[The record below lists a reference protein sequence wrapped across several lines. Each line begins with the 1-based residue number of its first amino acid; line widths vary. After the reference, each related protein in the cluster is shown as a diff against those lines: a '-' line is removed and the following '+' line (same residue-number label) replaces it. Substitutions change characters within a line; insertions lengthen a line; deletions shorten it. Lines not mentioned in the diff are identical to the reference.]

1 MESDKQGLAV
11 ASPVR
16 QTGEESCYPVIIVT
30 GLSGA
35 GKSTALNVF
44 EDLGFFCVDGLP
56 VSLAPT
62 IMELFSRE
70 NPKNFRGLALGMDLR
85 QSDFAREWVGV
96 RDKISQNRICLQIIY
111 LESGCGI
118 LVRRYAE
125 TRRPHPLEG
134 EGIGLEQALEKEKHL
149 LEPLRNDA
157 HLVLD
162 TSDFSIHDLRRV
174 LKEKWEYLDQAF
186 AGIRVHLI
194 SFGFKYGMP
203 SEADMVQDLRFLPNP
218 FFEPELKSMSGKD
231 SAVSDYVL
239 GQHPGAAYLEKYK
252 DFLGFILPLFQ
263 KEGRYRLTMAFGCTG
278 GRHRSV
284 AVVENVAAFL
294 KNTGYL
300 VSVEHRHCQLG

>member
-1 MESDKQGLAV
+1 MEAHKQGL
-11 ASPVR
+11 VR
-16 QTGEESCYPVIIVT
+16 DVPGMEKEHPGCYPVIIVT

-56 VSLAPT
+56 VTLAPT

-85 QSDFAREWVGV
+85 QSDFASEWSRV
-96 RDKISQNRICLQIIY
+96 RDQMTQSRICLQIIY
-111 LESGCGI
+111 LEAASAV

-125 TRRPHPLEG
+125 TRRPHPMEG
-134 EGIGLEQALEKEKHL
+134 EGIGLEQALEKEKNL

-157 HLVLD
+157 HLVVD
-162 TSDFSIHDLRRV
+162 TSDFSIHDLRRA
-174 LKEKWEYLDQAF
+174 LKEKWECLDQVF
-186 AGIRVHLI
+186 AGIRVHII

-218 FFEPELKSMSGKD
+218 FFQPELKNLSGRD
-231 SAVSDYVL
+231 PAISGYVL
-239 GQHPGAAYLEKYK
+239 DRPPGSSYLEKYK
-252 DFLGFILPLFQ
+252 DFLDFILPLFQ

-284 AVVENVAAFL
+284 AVAENVADFL
-294 KNTGYL
+294 KKRGYL
-300 VSVEHRHCQLG
+300 VSLEHRHFQLG

>member
-1 MESDKQGLAV
+1 METHKQGL
-11 ASPVR
+11 VR
-16 QTGEESCYPVIIVT
+16 GVPDMERDHAGCYPIIIVT

-56 VSLAPT
+56 VTLAPT

-85 QSDFAREWVGV
+85 RSDFAKEWSLVKD
-96 RDKISQNRICLQIIY
+96 RLAQNRISLQIIY
-111 LESGCGI
+111 LEAGSGV

-125 TRRPHPLEG
+125 TRRPHPMES
-134 EGIGLEQALEKEKHL
+134 EGIGLEQALEKEKQL
-149 LEPLRNDA
+149 LDPLRNDA
-157 HLVLD
+157 HLVVD

-174 LKEKWEYLDQAF
+174 LKEKWECLDQVF

-218 FFEPELKSMSGKD
+218 FFEPELKSLSGKD
-231 SAVSDYVL
+231 PAISDYVL
-239 GQHPGAAYLEKYK
+239 SQPPGSSYLEKYK
-252 DFLGFILPLFQ
+252 DFLDFILPLFQ

-284 AVVENVAAFL
+284 AVAENVAEFL
-294 KNTGYL
+294 KKNGYL
-300 VSVEHRHCQLG
+300 VSVEHRHFQLG

>member
-1 MESDKQGLAV
+1 METHKQGLVPGVPDMERDHA
-11 ASPVR
+11 
-16 QTGEESCYPVIIVT
+16 GCYPVIIVT

-35 GKSTALNVF
+35 GKSTALKVF

-56 VSLAPT
+56 VTLAPT

-70 NPKNFRGLALGMDLR
+70 NPKNFRGLSLGMDLR
-85 QSDFAREWVGV
+85 QSDFAREWSLVKD
-96 RDKISQNRICLQIIY
+96 RLAQNRICLQIIY
-111 LESGCGI
+111 LEAGSGV

-125 TRRPHPLEG
+125 TRRPHPMEG
-134 EGIGLEQALEKEKHL
+134 EGIGLEKALEKEKQL
-149 LEPLRNDA
+149 LDPLRNDA
-157 HLVLD
+157 HLVVD

-174 LKEKWEYLDQAF
+174 LKEKWECLDQVF

-218 FFEPELKSMSGKD
+218 FFEPELKSLSGKD
-231 SAVSDYVL
+231 PAISDYVL
-239 GQHPGAAYLEKYK
+239 GQPPGSSYLEKFK
-252 DFLGFILPLFQ
+252 DFLDFILPLFQ

-284 AVVENVAAFL
+284 AVAENVAEFL
-294 KNTGYL
+294 KKSGYL
-300 VSVEHRHCQLG
+300 VSVEHRHFQLG